1 MLIFGEFGKI
11 KTGAADSPEAHALVE
26 KLQGFITDNFYTC
39 TDEIL
44 AGLGEMYADG
54 GEFTRNID
62 DFAGEGT
69 AVFVHEAI
77 KHYCV

>member
-1 MLIFGEFGKI
+1 MK
-11 KTGAADSPEAHALVE
+11 
-26 KLQGFITDNFYTC
+26 KLQGFITDNFYAC

-44 AGLGEMYADG
+44 ASLGEMYADG